1 MFSVVQINKTNGV
14 NDQQPRIKKSIIK
27 MVDKTVSLTKRSPFQ
42 QAFYVANTME
52 IFERLA
58 WYGMYTLL
66 ASYIMTPTTQGG
78 LGLGNTERGLIMGV
92 VPFFLYLFPV
102 VSGALADRFGYRKM
116 FLLSFTLMAPSY
128 YFLGYAKD
136 LASFMSIFM
145 LIALGAGIF
154 KPVVTATISRTTDDT
169 NRGLGF
175 GIFYMMV
182 NIGGFLG
189 PVIAP
194 IIQKNYGWQW
204 VFIFACIWI
213 SVNFIPALFFYKEP
227 ERHGKNKTLTQV
239 FQEMQQVL
247 GNFRLALLVVP
258 LLVLLVAFYAGFIG
272 AQSTLVSLAVLV
284 VSAVVWDVLVTKFSD
299 KDSLD
304 NDSLTSGQEP
314 QAQLVPTTLPWYLQK
329 MRIGNKPFMIYLLIL
344 TGFWTVYMQIFVTL
358 PVYIRDFVDTSDLV
372 SLLHSVSPWLH
383 DILTTVNLD
392 TLSGEITRLAINF
405 KDVDIGQTPAA
416 LQEVVRTL
424 SSLDVRIPEDE
435 IIHSFAQFDQLNQLT
450 DSSAQTLSK
459 EVAQQWS
466 TQYRQMNPAT
476 ILSIDFL
483 MIIIFQ
489 ISISRFI
496 DKFKALPALI
506 VGTAILSL
514 SMLMQGFAHGMI
526 LGGLLVSCAVVVFAV
541 GEMISAPKSQEYV
554 ASFAPKDKAAMF
566 MGYYFV
572 SMALGNL
579 FAGLLSGWL
588 YGYFATQLSRPE
600 LMWAIIACLGFV
612 TCIGFYLF
620 NKHFIKDIKK
630 QQLAQ
635 KEQSA
640 ELSTELSTE
649 KSAKPSATV
658 A

>member
-1 MFSVVQINKTNGV
+1 MSQTN
-14 NDQQPRIKKSIIK
+14 
-27 MVDKTVSLTKRSPFQ
+27 RSPFQ
-42 QAFYVANTME
+42 PAFYVANTME

-102 VSGALADRFGYRKM
+102 ISGALADRFGYKKM

-136 LASFMSIFM
+136 LASFMGVFM
-145 LIALGAGIF
+145 MIALGAGIF

-189 PVIAP
+189 PVLAP
-194 IIQKNYGWQW
+194 IIQKHYGWEW
-204 VFIFACIWI
+204 VFTFACIWI

-227 ERHGKNKTLTQV
+227 ERHAKNKPLKQV
-239 FQEMQQVL
+239 FHEMQQVL

-258 LLVLLVAFYAGFIG
+258 LLILLVAFYAGFIG
-272 AQSTLVSLAVLV
+272 GEFTAMTAAILI
-284 VSAVVWDVLVTKFSD
+284 VSAIIWDVAVASQ
-299 KDSLD
+299 SQ
-304 NDSLTSGQEP
+304 NNGQSEVG
-314 QAQLVPTTLPWYLQK
+314 QSSSVLPWYLQK
-329 MRIGNKPFMIYLLIL
+329 MQLGNKAFMVYLLIM
-344 TGFWTVYMQIFVTL
+344 TGFWTVYLQIFVTL
-358 PVYIRDFVDTSDLV
+358 PVYIRDFVDSSDLV
-372 SLLHSVSPWLH
+372 SLLHSISPWLH
-383 DILTTVNLD
+383 DVLTSVNIE
-392 TLSGEITRLAINF
+392 TLTSEIMRLSNQYR
-405 KDVDIGQTPAA
+405 DVDIGQSQAAIQDITRTLAA
-416 LQEVVRTL
+416 L
-424 SSLDVRIPEDE
+424 DIRIPAQE
-435 IIHSFAQFDQLNQLT
+435 IKQTFGQLGQSVQESSEAAKQLLT
-450 DSSAQTLSK
+450 ADAAGQW
-459 EVAQQWS
+459 AQQWS
-466 TQYRQMNPAT
+466 EQYRQVNPAT

-483 MIIIFQ
+483 MIILFQ
-489 ISISRFI
+489 ISISRFV
-496 DKFKALPALI
+496 DRFKALPALI
-506 VGTAILSL
+506 LGTAILSF
-514 SMLMQGFAHGMI
+514 SMLMQGFAHGI
-526 LGGLLVSCAVVVFAV
+526 IFGGLLVSCAVVVFAV
-541 GEMISAPKSQEYV
+541 GEMISSPKSQEYV

-588 YGYFATQLSRPE
+588 YDYFATTLEQPT
-600 LMWAIIACLGFV
+600 LMWGIISVLGFS
-612 TCIGFYLF
+612 TCVAFYFF
-620 NKHFIKDIKK
+620 NKHFITDIQQ

-635 KEQSA
+635 QEQ
-640 ELSTELSTE
+640 
-649 KSAKPSATV
+649 V

>member
-1 MFSVVQINKTNGV
+1 M
-14 NDQQPRIKKSIIK
+14 
-27 MVDKTVSLTKRSPFQ
+27 SLTKRSPFQ

-66 ASYIMTPTTQGG
+66 ASYIMTPSSQGG

-136 LASFMSIFM
+136 LGSFMSIFM

-189 PVIAP
+189 PLLAP
-194 IIQKNYGWQW
+194 IIQKHYGWEW

-213 SVNFIPALFFYKEP
+213 SVNFIPALFLYKEP
-227 ERHGKNKTLTQV
+227 ERHAKNKTLTQV
-239 FQEMQQVL
+239 FHEMQQVL
-247 GNFRLALLVVP
+247 GNFRLALLVAP
-258 LLVLLVAFYAGFIG
+258 LLVLLVGFYAGFINE
-272 AQSTLVSLAVLV
+272 QVTLLSVVVLV
-284 VSAVVWDVLVTKFSD
+284 IGAIFWDLIVAKYNINNSANKERPAVES
-299 KDSLD
+299 
-304 NDSLTSGQEP
+304 
-314 QAQLVPTTLPWYLQK
+314 LPWYLQK
-329 MRIGNKPFMIYLLIL
+329 MRIGNKPFMVYLLIL

-358 PVYIRDFVDTSDLV
+358 PVYIRDFVDSSDLV
-372 SLLHSVSPWLH
+372 SMLHTLSPWLH
-383 DILTTVNLD
+383 DVLTSVNID
-392 TLSGEITRLAINF
+392 TLTSEITRLAANYRQ
-405 KDVDIGQTPAA
+405 VDIAQSQIAIEEIT
-416 LQEVVRTL
+416 RTL
-424 SSLDVRIPEDE
+424 SALDIRLPQQE
-435 IIHSFAQFDQLNQLT
+435 IISSFGQLSQLNQVGQ
-450 DSSAQTLSK
+450 SAAMVQALSPD
-459 EVAQQWS
+459 VAQQWAQQWAS
-466 TQYRQMNPAT
+466 QYRQMNPAT

-489 ISISRFI
+489 ISISHFV

-506 VGTAILSL
+506 VGTAILSV
-514 SMLMQGFAHGMI
+514 SMLVQGFAHGI
-526 LGGLLVSCAVVVFAV
+526 IFGGLFVSCAVIVFAV
-541 GEMISAPKSQEYV
+541 GEMVSAPKSQEYV

-588 YGYFATQLSRPE
+588 YGYFATELSRPE

-612 TCIGFYLF
+612 TCIAFYLF
-620 NKHFIKDIKK
+620 NKHFVGDIQK

-635 KEQSA
+635 KEP
-640 ELSTELSTE
+640 STEQLVNELTE
-649 KSAKPSATV
+649 KSANESISV

>member
-1 MFSVVQINKTNGV
+1 
-14 NDQQPRIKKSIIK
+14 
-27 MVDKTVSLTKRSPFQ
+27 MVDNIVSLTKRSPFQ

-102 VSGALADRFGYRKM
+102 ISGALADRFGYRKM

-154 KPVVTATISRTTDDT
+154 KPVVIATISRTTDDS

-189 PVIAP
+189 PVLAP
-194 IIQKNYGWQW
+194 IVQKNYGWEW
-204 VFIFACIWI
+204 VFTFACIWI

-227 ERHGKNKTLTQV
+227 ECHSKNKPLKQV

-247 GNFRLALLVVP
+247 GNMRLALLVVP
-258 LLVLLVAFYAGFIG
+258 LLVLLVGFYAGFIG
-272 AQSTLVSLAVLV
+272 SEVTLATVAILI
-284 VSAVVWDVLVTKFSD
+284 VSAIVWDFAVAKHNGHAVVE
-299 KDSLD
+299 
-304 NDSLTSGQEP
+304 NNGVASGLSSP
-314 QAQLVPTTLPWYLQK
+314 ASLPWYLQK
-329 MRIGNKPFMIYLLIL
+329 MKLGNKPFMMYLLIM
-344 TGFWTVYMQIFVTL
+344 TGFWTVYLQIFITL
-358 PVYIRDFVDTSDLV
+358 PVYVRDFVDSSDLV
-372 SLLHSVSPWLH
+372 SLIYTISPWLH
-383 DILTTVNLD
+383 DVFTTVNID
-392 TLSGEITRLAINF
+392 TLSGEIMRLAAKFN
-405 KDVDIGQTPAA
+405 DVDALQSKAA
-416 LQEVVRTL
+416 LKEITSTL
-424 SSLDVRIPEDE
+424 SALDVRIPQQE
-435 IIHSFAQFDQLNQLT
+435 IINNFGQISLSINTSDMT
-450 DSSAQTLSK
+450 SAQGVSK
-459 EVAQQWS
+459 DVAEQWS
-466 TQYRQMNPAT
+466 AQYRQVNPAT
-476 ILSIDFL
+476 ILSLDFL

-489 ISISRFI
+489 VFISRFI
-496 DKFKALPALI
+496 DKFSPLPSLI

-514 SMLMQGFAHGMI
+514 SMLMQGFAHGVI
-526 LGGLLVSCAVVVFAV
+526 FGGLLVSCSVIVFAV
-541 GEMISAPKSQEYV
+541 GEMTASPKSQEYV
-554 ASFAPKDKAAMF
+554 ATFAPKDKAAMF

-579 FAGLLSGWL
+579 FGGLLSGWL
-588 YGYFATQLSRPE
+588 YGFFAVDLNNPT
-600 LMWAIIACLGFV
+600 LMWAIIGLLGLA
-612 TCIGFYLF
+612 TSAALYLF
-620 NKHFIKDIKK
+620 NKLFVDELKE

-635 KEQSA
+635 QEQV
-640 ELSTELSTE
+640 
-649 KSAKPSATV
+649 AT
-658 A
+658 

>member
-1 MFSVVQINKTNGV
+1 
-14 NDQQPRIKKSIIK
+14 
-27 MVDKTVSLTKRSPFQ
+27 
-42 QAFYVANTME
+42 ME

-116 FLLSFTLMAPSY
+116 FVLSFTLMAPSY

-136 LASFMSIFM
+136 LGSFMSIFM

-189 PVIAP
+189 PLLAP

-239 FQEMQQVL
+239 FHEMQQVL

-272 AQSTLVSLAVLV
+272 AQNTLVSVAVLV
-284 VSAVVWDVLVTKFSD
+284 ISSIFWDLSVTKYST
-299 KDSLD
+299 K
-304 NDSLTSGQEP
+304 TAQET
-314 QAQLVPTTLPWYLQK
+314 ASSLPWYLDK

-358 PVYIRDFVDTSDLV
+358 PVYIRDFVDSSDLV
-372 SLLHSVSPWLH
+372 SLLHSISPWLH
-383 DILTTVNLD
+383 DVLTSVNIE
-392 TLSGEITRLAINF
+392 TLSAEISRLAEHYSN
-405 KDVDIGQTPAA
+405 VDIGQTPAA
-416 LQEVVRTL
+416 LKEVMRTM
-424 SSLDVRIPEDE
+424 SALDLRIPKQD
-435 IIHSFAQFDQLNQLT
+435 IIHSFAQFNQLT
-450 DSSAQTLSK
+450 DANAQVFSK
-459 EVAQQWS
+459 DIAQQWS
-466 TQYRQMNPAT
+466 SQYRQMNPAT

-489 ISISRFI
+489 ISISHFI

-506 VGTAILSL
+506 IGTAILSL
-514 SMLMQGFAHGMI
+514 SMLMQGFAHGI
-526 LGGLLVSCAVVVFAV
+526 IFGGLLVSCAVVVFAV

-588 YGYFATQLSRPE
+588 YGYFATQLASPE
-600 LMWAIIACLGFV
+600 IMWGIIACLGFA

-620 NKHFIKDIKK
+620 NKHFIGDIKK

-635 KEQSA
+635 QDQVA
-640 ELSTELSTE
+640 ETSTSL
-649 KSAKPSATV
+649 A
-658 A
+658 

>member
-1 MFSVVQINKTNGV
+1 
-14 NDQQPRIKKSIIK
+14 
-27 MVDKTVSLTKRSPFQ
+27 MVDTIVSLTKRSPFQ

-136 LASFMSIFM
+136 LGSFMSIFM

-189 PVIAP
+189 PLLAP

-239 FQEMQQVL
+239 FHEMQQVL

-272 AQSTLVSLAVLV
+272 AQNTLISVAVLV
-284 VSAVVWDVLVTKFSD
+284 TSSIFWDLSVAKYSTNKA
-299 KDSLD
+299 
-304 NDSLTSGQEP
+304 QET
-314 QAQLVPTTLPWYLQK
+314 ASSLPWYLDK

-358 PVYIRDFVDTSDLV
+358 PVYIRDFVDSSDLV
-372 SLLHSVSPWLH
+372 SLLHSISPWLH
-383 DILTTVNLD
+383 DVLTSVNIE
-392 TLSGEITRLAINF
+392 TLSAEISRLAEHYSN
-405 KDVDIGQTPAA
+405 VDIGQTPAA
-416 LQEVVRTL
+416 LKEVIRTL
-424 SSLDVRIPEDE
+424 SALDLRIPEQD
-435 IIHSFAQFDQLNQLT
+435 IIHSFAQFNQLSDT
-450 DSSAQTLSK
+450 NAQVFTK
-459 EVAQQWS
+459 DIAQQWS
-466 TQYRQMNPAT
+466 AQYRQMNPAT

-489 ISISRFI
+489 ISISHFV

-506 VGTAILSL
+506 IGTAILSL
-514 SMLMQGFAHGMI
+514 SMLMQGFAHGVI
-526 LGGLLVSCAVVVFAV
+526 FGGLLVSCAVVVFAV

-588 YGYFATQLSRPE
+588 YGYFATQLARPE
-600 LMWAIIACLGFV
+600 IMWGIIACLGFA

-620 NKHFIKDIKK
+620 NKHFIGDIKK

-635 KEQSA
+635 KDQIAEQSA
-640 ELSTELSTE
+640 EASTS
-649 KSAKPSATV
+649 V

>member
-1 MFSVVQINKTNGV
+1 
-14 NDQQPRIKKSIIK
+14 
-27 MVDKTVSLTKRSPFQ
+27 MVDKIVSLTKRSPFQ

-66 ASYIMTPTTQGG
+66 ASYIMTPSSQGG

-136 LASFMSIFM
+136 LGSFMSIFM

-175 GIFYMMV
+175 GVFYMMV

-189 PVIAP
+189 PLLAP
-194 IIQKNYGWQW
+194 IIQKHYGWEW
-204 VFIFACIWI
+204 VFIFASIWI

-227 ERHGKNKTLTQV
+227 ERHAKNKTLTQV
-239 FQEMQQVL
+239 FHEMQQVL

-258 LLVLLVAFYAGFIG
+258 LLVLLVAFYAGFIDEKV
-272 AQSTLVSLAVLV
+272 TLLSVVVLV
-284 VSAVVWDVLVTKFSD
+284 IGAVFWDLIVAKYSANSAVAKAKSATENV
-299 KDSLD
+299 
-304 NDSLTSGQEP
+304 
-314 QAQLVPTTLPWYLQK
+314 PWYLQK
-329 MRIGNKPFMIYLLIL
+329 MRIGNKPFMVYLLIL

-358 PVYIRDFVDTSDLV
+358 PVYIRDFVDSSDLV
-372 SLLHSVSPWLH
+372 TLLHSLSPWLH
-383 DILTTVNLD
+383 DVLTSVNID
-392 TLSGEITRLAINF
+392 TLTSEITRLAASYSQ
-405 KDVDIGQTPAA
+405 VDIAQSQVAIEEIT
-416 LQEVVRTL
+416 RTL
-424 SSLDVRIPEDE
+424 SALDIRLPEQE
-435 IIHSFAQFDQLNQLT
+435 IINSFGQLNQLNQVGE
-450 DSSAQTLSK
+450 SASLTQGFSP
-459 EVAQQWS
+459 EVAQQWAQQWAS
-466 TQYRQMNPAT
+466 QYRQMNPAT

-489 ISISRFI
+489 ISISHFV

-506 VGTAILSL
+506 VGTAILSV
-514 SMLMQGFAHGMI
+514 SMLMQGFAHGI
-526 LGGLLVSCAVVVFAV
+526 IFGGLFVSCAVVVFAV
-541 GEMISAPKSQEYV
+541 GEMVSAPKSQEYV
-554 ASFAPKDKAAMF
+554 ASFAPKEKAAMF

-588 YGYFATQLSRPE
+588 YGYFATELSRPE
-600 LMWAIIACLGFV
+600 LMWAIISCLGFG
-612 TCIGFYLF
+612 TCVAFYLF
-620 NKHFIKDIKK
+620 NKHFVGDIQK

-635 KEQSA
+635 KEQSTDS
-640 ELSTELSTE
+640 LTELSANE
-649 KSAKPSATV
+649 S
-658 A
+658 

>member
-1 MFSVVQINKTNGV
+1 
-14 NDQQPRIKKSIIK
+14 
-27 MVDKTVSLTKRSPFQ
+27 MVDTIVSLTKRSPFQ

-136 LASFMSIFM
+136 LGSFMSIFM

-189 PVIAP
+189 PLLAP

-239 FQEMQQVL
+239 FHEMQQVL

-272 AQSTLVSLAVLV
+272 AQNTLVSVAVLV
-284 VSAVVWDVLVTKFSD
+284 ISSIVWDLSVTKYST
-299 KDSLD
+299 K
-304 NDSLTSGQEP
+304 TAQET
-314 QAQLVPTTLPWYLQK
+314 ASRLPWYLDK

-358 PVYIRDFVDTSDLV
+358 PVYIRDFVDSSDLV
-372 SLLHSVSPWLH
+372 SLLHSISPWLH
-383 DILTTVNLD
+383 DVLTSVNIE
-392 TLSGEITRLAINF
+392 TLSAEISRLAEHYSN
-405 KDVDIGQTPAA
+405 VDIGQTPAA
-416 LQEVVRTL
+416 LKEVMRTM
-424 SSLDVRIPEDE
+424 SALDLRIPKQD
-435 IIHSFAQFDQLNQLT
+435 IIHSFAQFNQLT
-450 DSSAQTLSK
+450 DANAQVFSK
-459 EVAQQWS
+459 DIAQQWS
-466 TQYRQMNPAT
+466 AQYRQMNPAT

-489 ISISRFI
+489 ISISHFI

-506 VGTAILSL
+506 IGTAILSL
-514 SMLMQGFAHGMI
+514 SMLMQGFAHGI
-526 LGGLLVSCAVVVFAV
+526 IFGGLLVSCAVVVFAV

-588 YGYFATQLSRPE
+588 YGYFATQLASPE
-600 LMWAIIACLGFV
+600 IMWGIIACLGFA
-612 TCIGFYLF
+612 TCLGFYLF
-620 NKHFIKDIKK
+620 NKHFIGDIKK

-635 KEQSA
+635 QDQVA
-640 ELSTELSTE
+640 ETSTSL
-649 KSAKPSATV
+649 A
-658 A
+658 

>member
-1 MFSVVQINKTNGV
+1 
-14 NDQQPRIKKSIIK
+14 
-27 MVDKTVSLTKRSPFQ
+27 MVDNIVSLTKRSSFQ
-42 QAFYVANTME
+42 QSFYVANTME

-66 ASYIMTPTTQGG
+66 ASYIMTPSSQGG

-136 LASFMSIFM
+136 LTSFMSIFM

-154 KPVVTATISRTTDDT
+154 KPVVTATISRTTDET

-189 PVIAP
+189 PVLAP
-194 IIQKNYGWQW
+194 IIQKHYGWQW

-227 ERHGKNKTLTQV
+227 ERHAKNKTLKQV

-258 LLVLLVAFYAGFIG
+258 LLVLLVAFYAGFTG
-272 AQSTLVSLAVLV
+272 AQSTLLIVAFLV
-284 VSAVVWDVLVTKFSD
+284 ISAAVWDVIVAKYNAPNSNFVCDSCDTPNSHNVT
-299 KDSLD
+299 
-304 NDSLTSGQEP
+304 
-314 QAQLVPTTLPWYLQK
+314 AQHVLAPVNLPWYLQK
-329 MRIGNKPFMIYLLIL
+329 MRMGNKPFMIYLLIL

-358 PVYIRDFVDTSDLV
+358 PVYIRDFVDSSDLV
-372 SLLHSVSPWLH
+372 SLLHSLSPWLH
-383 DILTTVNLD
+383 DILTSVNID
-392 TLSGEITRLAINF
+392 ILSEEISRLAEHYREI
-405 KDVDIGQTPAA
+405 DIGQSPVV
-416 LQEVVRTL
+416 LQEVIRTL
-424 SSLDVRIPEDE
+424 SALDIRIPEHE
-435 IIHSFAQFDQLNQLT
+435 VIHSFAQLNQLQLVS

-459 EVAQQWS
+459 EVAMQWS

-489 ISISRFI
+489 IAISHVV

-506 VGTAILSL
+506 VGTAILSI
-514 SMLMQGFAHGMI
+514 SMLIQGFAQGMI
-526 LGGLLVSCAVVVFAV
+526 FGGLLVSFGVVVFAV

-588 YGYFATQLSRPE
+588 YGYFARTLSRPE
-600 LMWAIIACLGFV
+600 LMWVIIAGLGFV
-612 TCIGFYLF
+612 TCIAFYLF
-620 NKHFIKDIKK
+620 NKHFIGDIQK

-635 KEQSA
+635 KEQS
-640 ELSTELSTE
+640 LS
-649 KSAKPSATV
+649 V

>member
-1 MFSVVQINKTNGV
+1 MNVVSG
-14 NDQQPRIKKSIIK
+14 QQPRIKKSIIK

-182 NIGGFLG
+182 NVGGFLG
-189 PVIAP
+189 PLLAP
-194 IIQKNYGWQW
+194 IIQKNYGWQA
-204 VFIFACIWI
+204 VFTFACIWI
-213 SVNFIPALFFYKEP
+213 SVNFIPALFFYKAP
-227 ERHGKNKTLTQV
+227 ERHGKNKPLKQV
-239 FQEMQQVL
+239 FHEMQQVL
-247 GNFRLALLVVP
+247 GNMRLALLVVP
-258 LLVLLVAFYAGFIG
+258 LLIILVAFYAGYIDGEF
-272 AQSTLVSLAVLV
+272 TLIATVLLIVAAIIWDLAV
-284 VSAVVWDVLVTKFSD
+284 AKLVTKPSQQD
-299 KDSLD
+299 AL
-304 NDSLTSGQEP
+304 
-314 QAQLVPTTLPWYLQK
+314 AWYLQK
-329 MRIGNKPFMIYLLIL
+329 MSIGNKPFMAYLLIL
-344 TGFWTVYMQIFVTL
+344 SGFWTVYFQIFITL

-372 SLLHSVSPWLH
+372 SLLHTISPWLH
-383 DILTTVNLD
+383 DVLTSINID
-392 TLSGEITRLAINF
+392 TLSSEIMRLASKFNELDALQSQAALKEITS
-405 KDVDIGQTPAA
+405 
-416 LQEVVRTL
+416 TL
-424 SSLDVRIPEDE
+424 GALDVRIPEQQIVNGFSQISQSMLTSDMAA
-435 IIHSFAQFDQLNQLT
+435 AQG
-450 DSSAQTLSK
+450 LSK
-459 EVAQQWS
+459 EIAEQWS
-466 TQYRQMNPAT
+466 MQYRQVNPAT
-476 ILSIDFL
+476 ILSLDFL

-489 ISISRFI
+489 IGISHFI

-514 SMLMQGFAHGMI
+514 SMLMQGFAHGI
-526 LGGLLVSCAVVVFAV
+526 IFGGLLVSCAVIVFAV
-541 GEMISAPKSQEYV
+541 GEMTATPKSQEYV

-572 SMALGNL
+572 SMALGSL

-588 YGYFATQLSRPE
+588 YSYFAVELNKPE
-600 LMWAIIACLGFV
+600 VMWAIIGCLGFV
-612 TCIGFYLF
+612 TCIAFYLF
-620 NKHFIKDIKK
+620 NKHFIKDINK

-640 ELSTELSTE
+640 EQSTSI
-649 KSAKPSATV
+649 A
-658 A
+658 

>member
-1 MFSVVQINKTNGV
+1 MSQT
-14 NDQQPRIKKSIIK
+14 Q
-27 MVDKTVSLTKRSPFQ
+27 RSPFQ

-116 FLLSFTLMAPSY
+116 FLLSFTLMAPGY

-182 NIGGFLG
+182 NVGGFLG
-189 PVIAP
+189 PLLAP
-194 IIQKNYGWQW
+194 IIQKNYGWQA
-204 VFIFACIWI
+204 VFVFACIWI

-227 ERHGKNKTLTQV
+227 ERHGKNKPLKQV
-239 FQEMQQVL
+239 FHEMQLVL
-247 GNFRLALLVVP
+247 GNMRLALLVVP
-258 LLVLLVAFYAGFIG
+258 LLIILVAFYAGYIDAVFTLIATVLLIVG
-272 AQSTLVSLAVLV
+272 AII
-284 VSAVVWDVLVTKFSD
+284 WDVAVAKLVTKPSQQGA
-299 KDSLD
+299 L
-304 NDSLTSGQEP
+304 
-314 QAQLVPTTLPWYLQK
+314 AWYLQK
-329 MRIGNKPFMIYLLIL
+329 MSIGNKPFMAYLLIL
-344 TGFWTVYMQIFVTL
+344 SGFWTVYFQIFITL

-372 SLLHSVSPWLH
+372 SLLHTVSPWVH
-383 DILTTVNLD
+383 DVLTSVNID
-392 TLSGEITRLAINF
+392 TLSSEIMRLAGKFNDIDALQAQAALKEITS
-405 KDVDIGQTPAA
+405 TMAA
-416 LQEVVRTL
+416 
-424 SSLDVRIPEDE
+424 LDVRIPEQE
-435 IIHSFAQFDQLNQLT
+435 ILNSFGQIALSINANDIT
-450 DSSAQTLSK
+450 SAQGLSQT
-459 EVAQQWS
+459 VAEQWS
-466 TQYRQMNPAT
+466 DKYRQVNPAT
-476 ILSIDFL
+476 ILSLDFL

-489 ISISRFI
+489 ILISRFI
-496 DKFKALPALI
+496 DKFSPLPALI

-514 SMLMQGFAHGMI
+514 SMLMQGFAHGI
-526 LGGLLVSCAVVVFAV
+526 IFGGLLVSCSVIVFAV
-541 GEMISAPKSQEYV
+541 GEMTATPKSQEYV

-572 SMALGNL
+572 SMALGSL

-588 YGYFATQLSRPE
+588 YSYFAVELNKPE

-612 TCIGFYLF
+612 TCLAFYLF
-620 NKHFIKDIKK
+620 NKHFVSDIKQ

-635 KEQSA
+635 KEPSA
-640 ELSTELSTE
+640 E
-649 KSAKPSATV
+649 PSATV